1 MAKVKVL
8 VKIFAMENGDERGI
22 LRQFTIRGKEDT
34 EGLLSIEIEEYLDK
48 KFGVK
53 DTEAWIQGK

>member
-8 VKIFAMENGDERGI
+8 VKIFTMENGDEGEI
-22 LRQFTIRGKEDT
+22 LRQFTINGREDT
-34 EGLLSIEIEEYLDK
+34 EGLFSIKIEEYLDK